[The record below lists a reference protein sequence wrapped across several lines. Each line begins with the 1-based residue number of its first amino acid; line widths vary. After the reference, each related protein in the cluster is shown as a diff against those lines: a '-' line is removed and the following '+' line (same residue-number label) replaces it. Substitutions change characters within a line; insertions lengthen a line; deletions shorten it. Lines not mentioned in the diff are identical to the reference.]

1 MKRPVAPQSRR
12 AWVALT
18 SCVSVVWSCT
28 GSRSDR
34 FVGEAA
40 SLYSLGNL
48 FSQLGRLVRIF
59 GVSGMTGSS
68 GVSKESFISST
79 SKQAY
84 RLSLCNGGMPLIR
97 CGSKNPF
104 LSSPPIP
111 LPSPPPLRR
120 LPVTLSSAAIPL
132 FRPVACTGCQ
142 IGGRSLEPNVRVSCT
157 ACIRVVCHTSF
168 EWHRCPLEL
177 DLILL
182 ALTSVSR

>member
-28 GSRSDR
+28 GSQSDR

-48 FSQLGRLVRIF
+48 LSQSGRLVRSF

-68 GVSKESFISST
+68 RTSKESFISLT

-84 RLSLCNGGMPLIR
+84 RLSFCNGGMPLIH
-97 CGSKNPF
+97 CGPKNPSP
-104 LSSPPIP
+104 LSPPIL
-111 LPSPPPLRR
+111 LPFPPPLEH
-120 LPVTLSSAAIPL
+120 LPPVLNSATILL
-132 FRPVACTGCQ
+132 FPPVA
-142 IGGRSLEPNVRVSCT
+142 
-157 ACIRVVCHTSF
+157 
-168 EWHRCPLEL
+168 
-177 DLILL
+177 
-182 ALTSVSR
+182 